1 MNIIHF
7 GSCQRLTRKKMN
19 DIHYEPTSPAYE
31 GRECWRMNPR
41 LGYSF
46 VFRDLEFPRS
56 CDMPAISAERMQDR
70 YDAILDAAKR
80 AFAEKG
86 YEGASIA
93 DIARIAQISD
103 GLAYRYFRNK
113 RDLLFA
119 VLQRFYERILVD
131 LETQVF
137 SHDRFRDRLEALI
150 KRHIQVFVSDTDLC
164 RLFIAEVRV
173 ASDYEGSPIQELN
186 RRYTSVLIRIVKE
199 AVKTGEVK
207 PDVNPK
213 LLRDVLFGAIE
224 HLAWRHVNGRGQL
237 KVTQTGRELT
247 TMLTAGICVDQ

>member
-1 MNIIHF
+1 MIFIMDP
-7 GSCQRLTRKKMN
+7 SLRVAMLAVR
-19 DIHYEPTSPAYE
+19 S
-31 GRECWRMNPR
+31 
-41 LGYSF
+41 LGWLRSSF
-46 VFRDLEFPRS
+46 VITDLENPRS

-131 LETQVF
+131 QTPFVEPLQHGKEKVPLVAEIAIGKTVGYLRDARDVG
-137 SHDRFRDRLEALI
+137 DRGALI
-150 KRHIQVFVSDTDLC
+150 AFFGKSTLGCIED
-164 RLFIAEVRV
+164 
-173 ASDYEGSPIQELN
+173 
-186 RRYTSVLIRIVKE
+186 SVVTILHS
-199 AVKTGEVK
+199 
-207 PDVNPK
+207 
-213 LLRDVLFGAIE
+213 FGAYCG
-224 HLAWRHVNGRGQL
+224 HVATPRIFQIRDDE
-237 KVTQTGRELT
+237 TGS
-247 TMLTAGICVDQ
+247 

>member
-1 MNIIHF
+1 MLAVR
-7 GSCQRLTRKKMN
+7 S
-19 DIHYEPTSPAYE
+19 
-31 GRECWRMNPR
+31 
-41 LGYSF
+41 LGWLRSSF
-46 VFRDLEFPRS
+46 VITDLENPRS

-199 AVKTGEVK
+199 AVKTGQVK

-237 KVTQTGRELT
+237 KVAQTGRELT
-247 TMLTAGICVDQ
+247 TMLTAGICVDE

>member
-1 MNIIHF
+1 
-7 GSCQRLTRKKMN
+7 
-19 DIHYEPTSPAYE
+19 
-31 GRECWRMNPR
+31 
-41 LGYSF
+41 
-46 VFRDLEFPRS
+46 
-56 CDMPAISAERMQDR
+56 MPAISAERMQDR

-137 SHDRFRDRLEALI
+137 RHDRFRDRLEALI

-199 AVKTGEVK
+199 AVKTGDVK
-207 PDVNPK
+207 P
-213 LLRDVLFGAIE
+213 
-224 HLAWRHVNGRGQL
+224 HVNGRGQL
-237 KVTQTGRELT
+237 KVAQTGRELT
-247 TMLTAGICVDQ
+247 TMLTAGICVDE

>member
-1 MNIIHF
+1 MLAVR
-7 GSCQRLTRKKMN
+7 S
-19 DIHYEPTSPAYE
+19 
-31 GRECWRMNPR
+31 
-41 LGYSF
+41 LGWLRSSF
-46 VFRDLEFPRS
+46 VITDLENPRS

-80 AFAEKG
+80 AFSEKG

-173 ASDYEGSPIQELN
+173 ASDYESSPTQERHRRSTSVLI

-199 AVKTGEVK
+199 AVKTGK
-207 PDVNPK
+207 VNAVMKPK
-213 LLRDVLFGAIE
+213 LVRNVLFSAIE
-224 HLAWRHVNGRGQL
+224 HLAWRHVNG
-237 KVTQTGRELT
+237 
-247 TMLTAGICVDQ
+247 

>member
-1 MNIIHF
+1 
-7 GSCQRLTRKKMN
+7 MN
-19 DIHYEPTSPAYE
+19 DIHYEQARVSGRSPRWCAI
-31 GRECWRMNPR
+31 P
-41 LGYSF
+41 SF
-46 VFRDLEFPRS
+46 VITDLENPRS

-131 LETQVF
+131 L
-137 SHDRFRDRLEALI
+137 
-150 KRHIQVFVSDTDLC
+150 
-164 RLFIAEVRV
+164 
-173 ASDYEGSPIQELN
+173 
-186 RRYTSVLIRIVKE
+186 
-199 AVKTGEVK
+199 
-207 PDVNPK
+207 
-213 LLRDVLFGAIE
+213 
-224 HLAWRHVNGRGQL
+224 
-237 KVTQTGRELT
+237 
-247 TMLTAGICVDQ
+247 